1 MFPMRTFAV
10 EGQIG
15 KYCMLLS
22 RAFAKYVRAYKN
34 LGTVPNRA
42 QGGNH
47 WQSVKYSYM
56 RIDYGYVKMT
66 ENERAYILFFNKI
79 NEIFALFR
87 RKTLYSFFLCDIMD
101 EVDGQANYRLRPIL
115 R

>member
-1 MFPMRTFAV
+1 
-10 EGQIG
+10 
-15 KYCMLLS
+15 
-22 RAFAKYVRAYKN
+22 
-34 LGTVPNRA
+34 
-42 QGGNH
+42 
-47 WQSVKYSYM
+47 
-56 RIDYGYVKMT
+56 MT
-66 ENERAYILFFNKI
+66 ENERAYNLFFHKI